1 MSKSSQSHQ
10 RFDCAC
16 VQFNIKRGEVAEN
29 RDSAVAGIRSA
40 AEQGAKLVVLPEMWP
55 TSFVKEVSDSML
67 EASLDAER
75 TVAELSK
82 ELGLVVVGGGIEREG
97 DQLYN
102 RAQVVDNGEVL
113 GTYRKIH
120 LFSPNAE
127 HRFMTAGDEPLV
139 AETSI
144 GRVAVL
150 ICYDIRFPEL
160 VRYYFYQRA
169 DILAVPSQWPE
180 ARAEH
185 WRILLK
191 ARAIENEMFVAGCNR
206 TGVEPSLK
214 KDESLLFPGDS
225 RIIDPMGEA
234 LGAGTGEDEPVL
246 AEISLRKVETMR
258 RILPIRK
265 DRRLDVYESLWQ
277 GDWSEASTNGE
288 SPEAEVKPTRDHV

>member
-1 MSKSSQSHQ
+1 MSKSSQSRQ

-113 GTYRKIH
+113 
-120 LFSPNAE
+120 SP
-127 HRFMTAGDEPLV
+127 TARSTCSRP
-139 AETSI
+139 T
-144 GRVAVL
+144 
-150 ICYDIRFPEL
+150 
-160 VRYYFYQRA
+160 
-169 DILAVPSQWPE
+169 PS
-180 ARAEH
+180 
-185 WRILLK
+185 
-191 ARAIENEMFVAGCNR
+191 
-206 TGVEPSLK
+206 TGS
-214 KDESLLFPGDS
+214 
-225 RIIDPMGEA
+225 
-234 LGAGTGEDEPVL
+234 
-246 AEISLRKVETMR
+246 
-258 RILPIRK
+258 
-265 DRRLDVYESLWQ
+265 
-277 GDWSEASTNGE
+277 
-288 SPEAEVKPTRDHV
+288 